1 MINIVLA
8 AGPEKFHLYEAHLKR
23 CLSRKGIAANLTTAC
38 APEDVDYLIYAPDST
53 IQDLT
58 PYTRCKAVL
67 SLWAG
72 VETFVGNET
81 LTQPL
86 CRMVDSGLRQ
96 GMTEWVTG
104 HTLRYHL
111 GMDQHIVNPGQ
122 IWDEDHPPLAQDRPV
137 TILGLG
143 ALGEACGTAL
153 RLLGFPVTG
162 WSRTAK
168 DVAGI
173 TCYHG
178 PEGLGHALAT
188 AQILILLLPDT
199 PQTKNVLNNETLAQ
213 MPKGS
218 VIINP
223 GRGPLIDD
231 KALISALKQGHIS
244 AACLDVFRVEP
255 LPQDHPYWTLPN
267 VTVTPHIASGTR
279 AATAAE
285 VVVGNIARG
294 EQGLPF
300 LHLVDRAAGY

>member
-1 MINIVLA
+1 MINIVFA
-8 AGPEKFHLYEAHLKR
+8 ARPEKFHLYEAHLKR
-23 CLSRKGIAANLTTAC
+23 CLSHKGIAANLTMAC

-231 KALISALKQGHIS
+231 KALISSLKQGHIS

-267 VTVTPHIASGTR
+267 VTVTPHIASRTR

>member
-1 MINIVLA
+1 MINIFFA
-8 AGPEKFHLYEAHLKR
+8 AHPEQFLLYETHLKR
-23 CLSRKGIAANLTTAC
+23 CLKKEGIAANLTTHCNPA
-38 APEDVDYLIYAPDST
+38 DVDYIIYAPNSRV
-53 IQDLT
+53 QDLT

-72 VETFVGNET
+72 VETITSNKT

-111 GMDQHIVNPGQ
+111 GMDKHIINPKKV
-122 IWDEDHPPLAQDRPV
+122 WDEMHPCLAQDRPI
-137 TILGLG
+137 TILGMG
-143 ALGEACGTAL
+143 ALGAACGKTL
-153 RLLGFPVTG
+153 NGLGFPVTG
-162 WSRTAK
+162 WSRSPK
-168 DVAGI
+168 IVQGV

-178 PEGLGHALAT
+178 PQGLLRALKT

-199 PQTKNVLNNETLAQ
+199 LKTKNVLNAQTLAQ

-231 KALISALKQGHIS
+231 EALIAALQEGHIS

-255 LPQDHPYWTLPN
+255 LPRDHLYWTLPN

-279 AATAAE
+279 AVSAAE
-285 VVVGNIARG
+285 IIVQNIVRG
-294 EQGLPF
+294 EQGLQF
-300 LHLVDRAAGY
+300 LHLVDRTLGY

>member
-1 MINIVLA
+1 MINILFA
-8 AGPEKFHLYEAHLKR
+8 ARPEKFPLYEAHLKR
-23 CLSRKGIAANLTTAC
+23 CLNHKGITANLTTNC
-38 APEDVDYLIYAPDST
+38 APEAVDYLIYAPDST
-53 IQDLT
+53 LQDLT
-58 PYTRCKAVL
+58 PYIRCKAVL

-72 VETFVGNET
+72 VETIVGNKS

-86 CRMVDSGLRQ
+86 CRMVDRGLRQ

-111 GMDQHIVNPGQ
+111 GMDQHIINPGQ
-122 IWDEDHPPLAQDRPV
+122 IWNEAHPSLAQDRPV
-137 TILGLG
+137 TILGFG

-153 RLLGFPVTG
+153 SQLSFPVTG
-162 WSRTAK
+162 WSRREK
-168 DVAGI
+168 SVADI
-173 TCYHG
+173 TCHHG
-178 PEGLGHALAT
+178 SEGLGHALAT

-199 PQTKNVLNNETLAQ
+199 PQTENVLNSETLAQ
-213 MPKGS
+213 MPKGG

-231 KALISALKQGHIS
+231 EALIAALRRGHIA

-255 LPQDHPYWTLPN
+255 LPQNHPYWTLPN

-285 VVVGNIARG
+285 VLVDNIARG

>member
-1 MINIVLA
+1 MINIVFA
-8 AGPEKFHLYEAHLKR
+8 ARPEKFHLYEAHLKR
-23 CLSRKGIAANLTTAC
+23 CLSHKGIAANLTMAC

-199 PQTKNVLNNETLAQ
+199 PQTKNVLNSETLAQ

-218 VIINP
+218 VIINS

-231 KALISALKQGHIS
+231 KALIESLDQGHIS

-255 LPQDHPYWTLPN
+255 LPKDHPYWTLPN

-279 AATAAE
+279 TVTAAE
-285 VVVGNIARG
+285 VVVENIARG

-300 LHLVDRAAGY
+300 LYLVDRTLGY

>member
-1 MINIVLA
+1 MINIVFA
-8 AGPEKFHLYEAHLKR
+8 ARPEKFHLYEAHLKR
-23 CLSRKGIAANLTTAC
+23 CLSHKGIAANLTMAC

-199 PQTKNVLNNETLAQ
+199 PQTKNVLNSETLAQ

-231 KALISALKQGHIS
+231 KALISSLKQGHIS

-294 EQGLPF
+294 ELGLPF

>member
-1 MINIVLA
+1 MINIVFA
-8 AGPEKFHLYEAHLKR
+8 ARPEKFHLYEAHLKR
-23 CLSRKGIAANLTTAC
+23 CLSHKGIAANLTMAC

-173 TCYHG
+173 TCCHG

-199 PQTKNVLNNETLAQ
+199 PQTKNVLNSETLAQ

-231 KALISALKQGHIS
+231 KALISSLKQGHIS

-255 LPQDHPYWTLPN
+255 LPQDHPYWSLPN